1 MKLYI
6 IGVGLIGG
14 SFVLDLKNFGDYQV
28 IGIDNDNENLKI
40 AIKRGIIDKVGSLN
54 NINEADIIILST
66 PVDISLKIILNLLDS
81 INKRCLI
88 FDVGSTKQTICDLVE
103 NHPKRNQF
111 LATHP
116 IAGTEFSGS
125 KSSVLGLFKNKIQ
138 ILCEVNKT
146 RKDLLNL
153 ALEKFSLLGM
163 IIREMTPSEH
173 DNHMAYVSHLSHI
186 SSFMLGK
193 TVLDFET
200 ANNILDLAGSGFE
213 STVRLAK
220 SSSEMWTPILL
231 QNKKNIIK
239 TLNIYISN
247 LENFKNYLNNNNK
260 KNISEEIKFTN
271 QLTNILNGIVK
282 NKNK

>member
-81 INKRCLI
+81 INNRCLI

-125 KSSVLGLFKNKIQ
+125 KAAVLGLFKNKIQ

-247 LENFKNYLNNNNK
+247 LENFKNYLNNNNE

>member
-81 INKRCLI
+81 INNRCLI

-111 LATHP
+111 L
-116 IAGTEFSGS
+116 
-125 KSSVLGLFKNKIQ
+125 KKLM
-138 ILCEVNKT
+138 
-146 RKDLLNL
+146 
-153 ALEKFSLLGM
+153 FSLM
-163 IIREMTPSEH
+163 
-173 DNHMAYVSHLSHI
+173 V
-186 SSFMLGK
+186 
-193 TVLDFET
+193 
-200 ANNILDLAGSGFE
+200 
-213 STVRLAK
+213 
-220 SSSEMWTPILL
+220 
-231 QNKKNIIK
+231 
-239 TLNIYISN
+239 
-247 LENFKNYLNNNNK
+247 FKW
-260 KNISEEIKFTN
+260 
-271 QLTNILNGIVK
+271 
-282 NKNK
+282 

>member
-247 LENFKNYLNNNNK
+247 LENFKNYLNNNNE

>member
-81 INKRCLI
+81 INNRCLI

-125 KSSVLGLFKNKIQ
+125 KSAVLGLFKNKTQ